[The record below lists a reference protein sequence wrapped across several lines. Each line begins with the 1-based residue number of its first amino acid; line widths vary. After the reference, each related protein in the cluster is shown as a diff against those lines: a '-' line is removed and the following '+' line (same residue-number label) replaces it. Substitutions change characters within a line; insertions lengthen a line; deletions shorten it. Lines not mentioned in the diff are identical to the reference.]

1 MCAENLFVL
10 CLEANSKAHGPLL
23 QVGSAARAVAING
36 ERGLVLWRKEKNKP
50 TVGSPCYHL
59 KEINS
64 SIFIRATP

>member
-50 TVGSPCYHL
+50 MVGSSCYHL